1 MWSFGTGSMPLR
13 VTRGRIAESAGPGG
27 GLHTPVG
34 APPLVGPGTTGLARG
49 ARCSAGDTAVAS
61 PTGGEVALA
70 RRPLGSTHEWARAVD
85 GPRVR
90 RRIGVLPG
98 RALSWV
104 RGTRRAARRRAHLL
118 RRLGALHRRWRT
130 AGGRRGAGPAG
141 PGSRFGRVAGGDD
154 PVRRH
159 ALLQR
164 HDVPCAAD

>member
-1 MWSFGTGSMPLR
+1 MWSFGTDSIPL
-13 VTRGRIAESAGPGG
+13 GGKPGGIAESSVPGRDFP
-27 GLHTPVG
+27 TPMG

-61 PTGGEVALA
+61 PTGGGVAPA

-104 RGTRRAARRRAHLL
+104 RGTRRAARRRAHLR

-159 ALLQR
+159 ALLQ
-164 HDVPCAAD
+164 

>member
-1 MWSFGTGSMPLR
+1 MWSFGTDSIPLR
-13 VTRGRIAESAGPGG
+13 VKRGSIAESSVPGRDF
-27 GLHTPVG
+27 HTPMG
-34 APPLVGPGTTGLARG
+34 APPLVGPGTTALARG

-118 RRLGALHRRWRT
+118 RRLGAVPRRWRT

-141 PGSRFGRVAGGDD
+141 RGSGRGGVACGGR

-159 ALLQR
+159 TLLQH
-164 HDVPCAAD
+164 HD